1 MLAMETSS
9 VLLVCILVTC
19 SVWTVCGRSFVVNID
34 DQEQVEVEIST
45 EAGKIPGVCWAC
57 KWALKK
63 IKKIIG
69 KNTTTEEVKSK
80 LNTVCNEIG
89 LLKDLCRKFVK
100 KHLGELIEELTT
112 SDDVRTI
119 CVNTKACKPKE
130 LSHLIFY
137 PGDEDSQA
145 EMYDFS

>member
-45 EAGKIPGVCWAC
+45 EAGKVPGMCRVCES
-57 KWALKK
+57 ALNKVKK
-63 IKKIIG
+63 DIG
-69 KNTTTEEVKSK
+69 PNTTSENVKLK
-80 LNTVCNEIG
+80 LFKACNEIST
-89 LLKDLCRKFVK
+89 LKAMCHNFVQK
-100 KHLGELIEELTT
+100 YLGELIKELRT

-119 CVNTKACKPKE
+119 CVKTKACKPKE
-130 LSHLIFY
+130 LSPLIFY
-137 PGDEDSQA
+137 PGDEESD
-145 EMYDFS
+145 